1 MHQRAGFTLIELLM
15 VIVLLG
21 IVATVSVRFVSLSTQ
36 GALDVSARQLRAFQ
50 GVVVSEQITRELRE
64 AFALSVRTSG
74 DCIEWLPLEAGTNYV
89 RLTRGPAFDQI
100 DVAAFANLRHQREL
114 QLPLLLRIDQL
125 RLEHLLDRLLAT
137 IDLRSKQGHSDTERN
152 EERGAACGSYS
163 LLLGCPDQVNR
174 ICHSPYL

>member
-100 DVAAFANLRHQREL
+100 DVAAFANLPSVGTTRAVVYGYGTTTADLYNDGLKL
-114 QLPLLLRIDQL
+114 Q
-125 RLEHLLDRLLAT
+125 
-137 IDLRSKQGHSDTERN
+137 
-152 EERGAACGSYS
+152 
-163 LLLGCPDQVNR
+163 
-174 ICHSPYL
+174 